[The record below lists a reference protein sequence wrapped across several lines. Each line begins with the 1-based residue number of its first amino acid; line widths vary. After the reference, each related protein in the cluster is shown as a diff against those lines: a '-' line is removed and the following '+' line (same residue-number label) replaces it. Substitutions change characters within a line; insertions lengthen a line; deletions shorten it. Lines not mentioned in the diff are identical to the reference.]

1 MREKLPRIQPGERP
15 SSPAGRT
22 SRMPVLRQGST
33 LANPAVVRAAQ
44 PQARKSS
51 FKQRKRLFCRALV
64 TTRSPR
70 DARAEE
76 PASVFLTV
84 TLGVKAECLAWP
96 CAARLHGD
104 PIGWAS
110 HPACFRGSS
119 TFSVTEI
126 SPGDDREED
135 RHPGRGRRPSF
146 PPTPPLPT
154 GSAVR
159 GSDTGWGRASPPIS
173 LLLTP
178 EGCQGHRG
186 RL

>member
-1 MREKLPRIQPGERP
+1 MREKLPRIQPEERP

-135 RHPGRGRRPSF
+135 RHPGRGRRLPS
-146 PPTPPLPT
+146 LPRLPCPRAQP
-154 GSAVR
+154 SR
-159 GSDTGWGRASPPIS
+159 GQTRAGGASPPIS

-178 EGCQGHRG
+178 EGRQGHRG